1 MVAAVVVEF
10 DSIRFARAPDVVKVV
25 RRRAPRK
32 GSRDTHVHR
41 M

>member
-1 MVAAVVVEF
+1 MVVEF
-10 DSIRFARAPDVVKVV
+10 DFVRFARAPDVVKVV

-32 GSRDTHVHR
+32 GSRDAHAHR